1 MRAMTLR
8 ATLRLKGIKQGEIKG
23 SANQPGLTGVILV
36 LGFEHGLQSP
46 RDPGSGLPTGR
57 RQHQQVLIQK
67 EVDRSTP
74 QLLQALVTNEV
85 MQEWEL
91 CFWQSMTAERLQE
104 VYSVRL
110 FGAQIL
116 SSSSVLQEGRLLER
130 VSFGYRTIQW
140 TYTSGNIVAMDDWQA
155 PVA

>member
-1 MRAMTLR
+1 MTLR

-57 RQHQQVLIQK
+57 RHHQQVLIQK

-91 CFWQSMTAERLQE
+91 CFWQTMTAERLQE